1 MRQPPSTLWT
11 FLLRRLLQMSI
22 ILTFLVILAGSIVR
36 MTGSGMGCPD
46 WPKCFGLIIPPTNIN
61 QISWSPNLLFSEGQM
76 VIKDHQLLVA
86 NRSFSSRLEFN
97 PSNWNSY
104 ERHDYAIF
112 NPVHTW
118 IEYINRLLGA
128 LLGIPIL
135 LASIFIFFRYRS
147 HPKWSLTMIAILS
160 MLLFEAWLG
169 KVVVD
174 GNLIPHQIT
183 FHLAGAFMILALLAL
198 IYRSV
203 SSEWETHAFVAER
216 NIQDLEKNRSK
227 VFRIYILISILLG
240 IQIILGT
247 QVREEVDVLMKTFGV
262 GASRI
267 GWVGKLSSIILI
279 HRSFSIVMLM
289 FSFYLLRLSEGLAG
303 LRFRAGIVLIIFIT
317 EATLGAAMYYFD
329 IPKIIQP
336 IHIILSAIAWFLII
350 DGSFKSWLMIRHFKQ
365 DPGVSNN

>member
-1 MRQPPSTLWT
+1 M
-11 FLLRRLLQMSI
+11 
-22 ILTFLVILAGSIVR
+22 TFLVILAGSIVR

-61 QISWSPNLLFSEGQM
+61 QISWSSNLFYSEGQM
-76 VIKDHQLLVA
+76 VIKDQQLLVA
-86 NRSFSSRLEFN
+86 NKSFSSGLEFN
-97 PSNWNSY
+97 PSNWKSY

-147 HPKWSLTMIAILS
+147 HPKWSLTMLAVLC

-174 GNLIPHQIT
+174 GNLIPHHIT
-183 FHLAGAFMILALLAL
+183 LHLAGAFIILALLAL

-216 NIQDLEKNRSK
+216 NIQDLAKNRSK
-227 VFRIYILISILLG
+227 VLRIYILISILLG

-262 GASRI
+262 GASRL
-267 GWVGKLSSIILI
+267 GWVGELGSIVLL
-279 HRSFSIVMLM
+279 HRSFSIIMLIS
-289 FSFYLLRLSEGLAG
+289 SFYLLRLSEGLAG
-303 LRFRAGIVLIIFIT
+303 LRFRAGIILIIFIV
-317 EATLGAAMYYFD
+317 EAALGAVMYYFN

-336 IHIILSAIAWFLII
+336 IHIVLSAIAWFLII
-350 DGSFKSWLMIRHFKQ
+350 DGSFKSWLMIRDFK
-365 DPGVSNN
+365 

>member
-1 MRQPPSTLWT
+1 MSQPPSTLWT

-22 ILTFLVILAGSIVR
+22 ILTFLVITAGSIVR

-61 QISWSPNLLFSEGQM
+61 QVSWSSNSFFSEGQM
-76 VIKDHQLLVA
+76 VIKDYELLVA
-86 NRSFSSRLEFN
+86 NRSFSSGLEFN
-97 PSNWNSY
+97 SSNWNSY

-128 LLGIPIL
+128 LLGVPIL

-147 HPKWSLTMIAILS
+147 HPKWSLTMIAILC

-174 GNLIPHQIT
+174 GNLIPHHIT
-183 FHLAGAFMILALLAL
+183 FHLAGAFMILASLAL

-216 NIQDLEKNRSK
+216 NIKDLVKNRSK
-227 VFRIYILISILLG
+227 VLRIYILVSILLG

-247 QVREEVDVLMKTFGV
+247 QVREEVDVLMKTFGLE
-262 GASRI
+262 ASRL
-267 GWVGKLSSIILI
+267 GWVGKLSSIVFV
-279 HRSFSIVMLM
+279 HRSFSLVILI
-289 FSFYLLRLSEGLAG
+289 FSFYLLRLSRGLAG
-303 LRFRAGIVLIIFIT
+303 LRFRAGIILIIFIV
-317 EATLGAAMYYFD
+317 EATLGALMYYFN

-350 DGSFKSWLMIRHFKQ
+350 DGAFKSWLMIRNFKQ
-365 DPGVSNN
+365 DSGV